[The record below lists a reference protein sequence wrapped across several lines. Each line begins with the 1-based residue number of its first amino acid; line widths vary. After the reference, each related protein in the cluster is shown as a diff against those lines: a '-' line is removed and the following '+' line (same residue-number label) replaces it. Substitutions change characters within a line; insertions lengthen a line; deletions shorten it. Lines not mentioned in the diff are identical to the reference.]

1 MLYLAIGMRCL
12 IGAVFLVSVLG
23 KTAGRGAYAAFVVSV
38 RELLPLSRTVTRPA
52 AALVVLGEAAIV
64 PLLALPQP
72 LAHRTGFALAAALLT
87 AFTGA
92 VARSLRQGSRTP
104 CRCFGASATPLG
116 PRHLVR
122 NLFLAA
128 GATAGAVAAGSAGAL
143 HPGGALAA
151 AFAGLLLGALVTLLD
166 DLLYLLRPAAV

>member
-38 RELLPLSRTVTRPA
+38 RELLPLSRTVIRPA

-64 PLLALPQP
+64 PLLALPHP
-72 LAHRTGFALAAALLT
+72 LAHRTGFALAAVLLT
-87 AFTGA
+87 AFTA
-92 VARSLRQGSRTP
+92 AIARSLRRGSRTP
-104 CRCFGASATPLG
+104 CRCFGASTTPLG

-122 NLFLAA
+122 NLLLAVGATA
-128 GATAGAVAAGSAGAL
+128 GATAGAAAGPP
-143 HPGGALAA
+143 HPGGVLAA
-151 AFAGLLLGALVTLLD
+151 VFAGLLLGALVTLLD
-166 DLLYLLRPAAV
+166 DLLYLLRPAAG